1 MAAQMLTQKQDE
13 INLMR
18 QEMIKHK
25 KRMDIIQKKLE
36 NAEEQE
42 RQRLENMKT
51 LHEEKLQAELLEKS
65 KLQNEK
71 LQLEQQRL
79 KEETL
84 NAAKIQAQTLITKIK
99 DDDGQIQFNIQTL
112 DESTISIIN
121 ITDDEQ
127 TDSLNL
133 PFLTSTKMEHELS
146 GDDDADQDDNNIYNE
161 LPTCS
166 LFTNSGTKRQHDEQ
180 TDSPNLPF
188 LTSTKKEHELSGDDN
203 NTCSL
208 FTNSGTKRHHDEND
222 YIIHP
227 KLMRILDNIMHRLD
241 AFEKNHKE
249 MDSLKKNK
257 NQQLSTTITQPPI
270 DNTCL
275 PSNNIKTKSAFTAL
289 KHQWMPQLINKFD
302 QLEKRCDDIDRKF
315 DAVQK
320 DIKSMNYSLIEVLE
334 RE

>member
-146 GDDDADQDDNNIYNE
+146 GDDDADQDD
-161 LPTCS
+161 
-166 LFTNSGTKRQHDEQ
+166 
-180 TDSPNLPF
+180 
-188 LTSTKKEHELSGDDN
+188 
-203 NTCSL
+203 
-208 FTNSGTKRHHDEND
+208 
-222 YIIHP
+222 
-227 KLMRILDNIMHRLD
+227 
-241 AFEKNHKE
+241 
-249 MDSLKKNK
+249 
-257 NQQLSTTITQPPI
+257 
-270 DNTCL
+270 
-275 PSNNIKTKSAFTAL
+275 
-289 KHQWMPQLINKFD
+289 
-302 QLEKRCDDIDRKF
+302 RC
-315 DAVQK
+315 
-320 DIKSMNYSLIEVLE
+320 YHL
-334 RE
+334 